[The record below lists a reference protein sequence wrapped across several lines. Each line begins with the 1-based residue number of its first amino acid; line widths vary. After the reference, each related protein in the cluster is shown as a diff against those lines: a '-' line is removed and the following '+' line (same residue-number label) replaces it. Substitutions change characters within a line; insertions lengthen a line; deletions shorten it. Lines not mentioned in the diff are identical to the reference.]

1 MKTKKYLL
9 SLFVS
14 ALYALLSFMVRNQIK
29 GRYPKQLFFFI
40 GVLFIFF
47 SLVIIW
53 KLIKKNVFPVVVVF
67 FNNIKE
73 KFFDLEAK
81 IRKKLG
87 LPPCGYKKN
96 KIKVSRDTYIYVK
109 SERRKNRKKV
119 SQSYKKKKWNEL
131 ETNSEKIR
139 YLYSEYISWLVNHG
153 VIFYRSLS
161 PKEILNNAEEK
172 NKIPSLIETYENVRY
187 SDKSEKYANENIDR
201 QIEMSKVYLGD
212 KIIKAEKR
220 NDK

>member
-1 MKTKKYLL
+1 MKTKNYLL

-14 ALYALLSFMVRNQIK
+14 AFYALLAFMIRSQIR
-29 GRYPKQLFFFI
+29 GRYPKQLFFFVGI
-40 GVLFIFF
+40 IFIFF
-47 SLVIIW
+47 ALVVLW
-53 KLIKKNVFPVVVVF
+53 KLMKKNVFPIAVVF

-73 KFFDLEAK
+73 NIINLEAK

-87 LPPCGYKKN
+87 LPPRGYKKN
-96 KIKVSRDTYIYVK
+96 KVKLARDTYTYVRG
-109 SERRKNRKKV
+109 ERNPRRKKTVQK
-119 SQSYKKKKWNEL
+119 YKKKKWNEL
-131 ETNSEKIR
+131 ESNSEKIR

-153 VIFYRSLS
+153 VIFYSSLS

-187 SDKSEKYANENIDR
+187 SDKPEKYAAENIDR
-201 QIEMSKVYLGD
+201 QIEKSKVYLGD